1 MDRPF
6 HPSDWVDVNLEV
18 PSTPRA
24 ASVLTNLTVD
34 TNLYPATTPT
44 SSCKLAI
51 YRYLVLQPVSL
62 TRTRSF
68 RHAGRQTWR
77 NALAFISLAFS
88 ESLFFCLLNREK
100 GVGPARWEHVRQII
114 DNLPIVGTGSNLK
127 DVTPIPPP
135 RRRKRNK
142 GRPLPPKPDEVGTEN
157 SSNGLETGN
166 EPLYSSVR
174 SPKSSGDE
182 QEAEEK
188 TRSYEEGGGCEGKR
202 AKEIY
207 EHKASIRPL
216 HCKFDIPREYS
227 AGKSVKQISTRRP
240 NKILFQEFPSA
251 KI

>member
-1 MDRPF
+1 M
-6 HPSDWVDVNLEV
+6 
-18 PSTPRA
+18 
-24 ASVLTNLTVD
+24 
-34 TNLYPATTPT
+34 
-44 SSCKLAI
+44 
-51 YRYLVLQPVSL
+51 
-62 TRTRSF
+62 
-68 RHAGRQTWR
+68 
-77 NALAFISLAFS
+77 
-88 ESLFFCLLNREK
+88 
-100 GVGPARWEHVRQII
+100 
-114 DNLPIVGTGSNLK
+114 
-127 DVTPIPPP
+127 
-135 RRRKRNK
+135 
-142 GRPLPPKPDEVGTEN
+142 PPKPDEVGTEN